1 MAVYPNTSNFTPST
15 VTDLSLKYDN
25 DVTFSTVPGG
35 IFSEE
40 ENDNINVYLFKAY
53 NFSAPEQVSVIQW
66 DFRKFKDVP
75 NGYVQEISDPNNN
88 FQNIYN
94 GSDIIDRAFIAPY
107 DGVFKFEIK
116 EGGHITGNDAIQKK
130 GGFLSFKLVSYP
142 SHSIQ
147 SDGTYDGTKEVLYET
162 PLTPLIFT
170 SSRYNYELNPQSNN
184 QLFDYLDTGDFGLA
198 GGGALLPFNNLLKDA
213 TKLYSGSGT
222 YSSDGT
228 SHYLA
233 KVPRSGPYGF
243 DIKIEGSANITTTV
257 TTPSGFQGTFT
268 TPNKTVTATLVIKK
282 RDSETL
288 SLSDEYTE
296 TKTITVGG
304 VSINDP
310 NPGDSVFTDTRNFD
324 LNSIFDTTDINI
336 ELGENDSVLA
346 YIKLETPNG
355 SATQTFNE
363 TINGIS
369 GFNLQL
375 TNNFFRLK
383 DSSFFKLNSYT
394 PEGTNGQYIDFL
406 INEKDI
412 SLSLTEGDAVTVHGK
427 VQHIVSQS
435 TTLPNSY
442 IEGVTL
448 PGLSITDVHITTNNF
463 FKVTKAVDNPI
474 SSGEY
479 LGQVNADGR
488 NFYQPLEGSFI
499 VDV

>member
-1 MAVYPNTSNFTPST
+1 M
-15 VTDLSLKYDN
+15 
-25 DVTFSTVPGG
+25 
-35 IFSEE
+35 
-40 ENDNINVYLFKAY
+40 
-53 NFSAPEQVSVIQW
+53 
-66 DFRKFKDVP
+66 
-75 NGYVQEISDPNNN
+75 
-88 FQNIYN
+88 
-94 GSDIIDRAFIAPY
+94 
-107 DGVFKFEIK
+107 
-116 EGGHITGNDAIQKK
+116 
-130 GGFLSFKLVSYP
+130 
-142 SHSIQ
+142 
-147 SDGTYDGTKEVLYET
+147 
-162 PLTPLIFT
+162 
-170 SSRYNYELNPQSNN
+170 
-184 QLFDYLDTGDFGLA
+184 
-198 GGGALLPFNNLLKDA
+198 
-213 TKLYSGSGT
+213 
-222 YSSDGT
+222 
-228 SHYLA
+228 
-233 KVPRSGPYGF
+233 
-243 DIKIEGSANITTTV
+243 
-257 TTPSGFQGTFT
+257 
-268 TPNKTVTATLVIKK
+268 
-282 RDSETL
+282 
-288 SLSDEYTE
+288 
-296 TKTITVGG
+296 
-304 VSINDP
+304 
-310 NPGDSVFTDTRNFD
+310 
-324 LNSIFDTTDINI
+324 
-336 ELGENDSVLA
+336 A